1 MEITLNMVVFAEDA
15 GVLDVSLRRV
25 ARHTRQAP
33 MRLWVQGGCT
43 PEVHERCREFAAAR
57 GDTDVVVSR
66 KNIGHGPALDR
77 LWEMCETPYF
87 LCFDMDSFPV
97 ADGWLEDLE
106 AKVDAGASCAGVIE
120 RAVGRRNRWGE
131 YVHPSCLLIGKDEF
145 ESLRHPR
152 HGLRFGGFS
161 PTRADVGE
169 MITVR
174 IMRTGRRYDGWKY
187 THSRFPDEVRWGFRH
202 YGGYWC
208 HIWMVSQLAGQK
220 RWHGRGDA
228 RSKTGTA
235 WVYGL
240 HGVTPERYGE
250 LMETFLAENA

>member
-1 MEITLNMVVFAEDA
+1 VDVTLNMVVFAEEPDIL
-15 GVLDVSLRRV
+15 GMSLRRIV
-25 ARHTRQAP
+25 RHTRHTP

-43 PEVHERCREFAAAR
+43 PQVREFCQQFAAEH
-57 GDTDVVVSR
+57 GDTDVVISR

-77 LWEMCETPYF
+77 LWNLCETPYF

-97 ADGWLEDLE
+97 ADGWLENLE
-106 AKVDAGASCAGVIE
+106 LKVVAGASCAGVIE

-145 ESLRHPR
+145 ESLKHPR
-152 HGLRFGGFS
+152 HGLRFGGLS

-169 MITVR
+169 MITVQ
-174 IMRTGRRYDGWKY
+174 IMRSGRRYGGWRY
-187 THSRFPDEVRWGFRH
+187 THSRFTDEVRWGFRY

-208 HIWMVSQLAGQK
+208 HIWMVSQLIGQK

-228 RSKTGTA
+228 ENKAGMA
-235 WVYGL
+235 WVYNL
-240 HGVTPERYGE
+240 YGVTPERYAE
-250 LMETFLAENA
+250 LMAEFLSENG

>member
-1 MEITLNMVVFAEDA
+1 MVVFAEDV

-25 ARHTRQAP
+25 ARHTRQVP
-33 MRLWVQGGCT
+33 IRLWVQGGCT
-43 PEVHERCREFAAAR
+43 PEVHKHCREFAATR
-57 GDTDVVVSR
+57 SDTDVVVSR

-106 AKVDAGASCAGVIE
+106 SKLVAGASCAGVIE
-120 RAVGRRNRWGE
+120 RAVGRRNKWAE
-131 YVHPSCLLIGKDEF
+131 YVHPSCFLIGKDEF
-145 ESLRHPR
+145 ESLKHPK
-152 HGLRFGGFS
+152 HGLQFGGLS

-169 MITVR
+169 MITVQV
-174 IMRTGRRYDGWKY
+174 MRTGRRYDGWRY
-187 THSRFPDEVRWGFRH
+187 THSRFPDEVRWGFRY

-220 RWHGRGDA
+220 RWHGRGDVD
-228 RSKTGTA
+228 RKNGMA
-235 WVYGL
+235 WVYDL
-240 HGVTPERYGE
+240 YGVTPERYDE
-250 LMETFLAENA
+250 LMEMFLVENG